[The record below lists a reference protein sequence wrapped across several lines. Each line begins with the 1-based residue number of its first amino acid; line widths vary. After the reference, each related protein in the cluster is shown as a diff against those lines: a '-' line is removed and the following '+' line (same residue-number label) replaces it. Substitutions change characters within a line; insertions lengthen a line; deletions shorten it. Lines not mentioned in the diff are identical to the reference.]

1 MSLCHFDSYETLT
14 ATGLFVLQACQY
26 GEMYELSAQGNPQR
40 GYIKVFNFRI
50 LHSVPLSLT

>member
-50 LHSVPLSLT
+50 FQS